1 MRRITDALQADP
13 ADPRGISDW
22 AGLVGASR
30 RTLARLFREQ
40 TQLSFREW
48 RQRLRLL
55 NAVAALEEGASVTR
69 VASDL
74 GYDSTSAFISLFQRH
89 FGQTPVA
96 SPAPALAQ
104 LSRML
109 QGAACRRRL
118 AALAARSGQ
127 AGLPAKR
134 SRR

>member
-1 MRRITDALQADP
+1 M
-13 ADPRGISDW
+13 
-22 AGLVGASR
+22 
-30 RTLARLFREQ
+30 
-40 TQLSFREW
+40 
-48 RQRLRLL
+48 
-55 NAVAALEEGASVTR
+55 TR

-109 QGAACRRRL
+109 QGAACWRRL
-118 AALAARSGQ
+118 AALAARS
-127 AGLPAKR
+127 ARRACR
-134 SRR
+134 RNSSRR